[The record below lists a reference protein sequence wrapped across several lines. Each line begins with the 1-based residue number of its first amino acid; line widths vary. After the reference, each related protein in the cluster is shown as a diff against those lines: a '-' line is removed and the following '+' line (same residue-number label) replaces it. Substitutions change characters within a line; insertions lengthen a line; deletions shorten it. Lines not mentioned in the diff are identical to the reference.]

1 MVLRKATIDEVTL
14 LNKLAYDSEAF
25 WGEDDAYMT
34 CFSEEYAL
42 TEAMVT
48 NDYVYILQEDDGIK
62 GFFAIIRNEGI
73 WELELF
79 YIERSLIGQGYG
91 HLLWQKMIGKC
102 KELGINRFELV
113 ASEDVSDFYRRQGA
127 TVVERIP
134 SLLQEGRIVIK
145 YEYFV

>member
-1 MVLRKATIDEVTL
+1 MILRKATVSEVAV
-14 LNKLAYDSEAF
+14 LNKLAYDSEDI

-34 CFSEEYAL
+34 CFSEEYTL

-48 NDYVYILQEDDGIK
+48 NDYVYILQEEDVIK

-91 HLLWQKMIGKC
+91 RLLWQQMISKC

-113 ASEDVSDFYRRQGA
+113 ASEDVSDFYRKQGA

-134 SLLQEGRIVIK
+134 SLLQEGRIVVK
-145 YEYFV
+145 YEYHV